1 MKARAHNGLSF
12 DNTLYVK
19 LTDVEINLA
28 RANLEM
34 RQMGRTNT
42 TRIPLYHVDA
52 FTKEPFRG
60 NPAAVC
66 IIEQPVKDGLLQTIA
81 AEMNLSETAFLQ
93 KPEQKPIKNERSFS
107 LRWFTPKTEVDLCG
121 HATLATA
128 AVLFYDIEV
137 PATAVAFETR
147 SGTLTARRENEG
159 ILLDLPSYET
169 TPTNPSQNFLDA
181 LGINRFK
188 SARFSKKT
196 RDLLIQLENEDTV
209 RNLKPDFERV
219 KSLGAT
225 EKTEGV
231 IVTSKGRAPY
241 DFVSRF
247 FAPCLGI
254 NEDPVTGAAHTV
266 LGPFWSR
273 MLGKKE
279 MLAYQASQRGGALT
293 VRILSPNRVGLVGNA
308 VIVSKGELCLR

>member
-1 MKARAHNGLSF
+1 MP
-12 DNTLYVK
+12 
-19 LTDVEINLA
+19 
-28 RANLEM
+28 NLEM
-34 RQMGRTNT
+34 DQMGKMSTDK
-42 TRIPLYHVDA
+42 IPLYHVDA

-66 IIEQPVKDGLLQTIA
+66 IMGQPVEDELLQSIA
-81 AEMNLSETAFLQ
+81 AEMNLSETAFLW
-93 KPEQKPIKNERSFS
+93 KRKQKPIKEEGSFI

-128 AVLFYDIEV
+128 AVLFYDVKISAAEV
-137 PATAVAFETR
+137 SFETR
-147 SGTLTARRENEG
+147 SGTLTARLENKG

-181 LGINRFK
+181 LGIRGFK
-188 SARFSKKT
+188 SAHFSKKT
-196 RDLLIQLENEDTV
+196 KDLLIQLETEDAV
-209 RNLKPDFERV
+209 RNLKPQFESM
-219 KSLGAT
+219 KTLGAQ
-225 EKTEGV
+225 EKIDGV
-231 IVTSKGRAPY
+231 IVTSKSCAPY

-273 MLGKKE
+273 LLGKNE
-279 MLAYQASQRGGALT
+279 MLAYQASQRGGELT
-293 VRILSPNRVGLVGNA
+293 VRILSPKRVGLVGNA
-308 VIVSKGELCLR
+308 VIVSKGKLCARAH